1 MKKRTDIPRKY
12 AKYESQKKK
21 TPQNTTKTPHQKPI
35 PYR

>member
-21 TPQNTTKTPHQKPI
+21 NTPKQNQNPTPKTYHL
-35 PYR
+35 